1 MDLNMRITRSRGG
14 GMRMTPRDRPPT
26 PRASGAA
33 SVLRTPSPNRTR
45 GSASREPTTACDLTL
60 DLLGSDPNDERV
72 KGRSNKL
79 LLTGC

>member
-1 MDLNMRITRSRGG
+1 MI
-14 GMRMTPRDRPPT
+14 
-26 PRASGAA
+26 
-33 SVLRTPSPNRTR
+33 SPQTQI
-45 GSASREPTTACDLTL
+45 GKGCDLTL